1 MRTKRLA
8 SIFIG
13 IATAV
18 LFSAPGWAAEQTW
31 TGNISDSTC
40 GASHKAAMEHG
51 GKKMSDA
58 ECTKACVKAGG
69 KYVFVN
75 KGKVIPIANQ
85 DYSGLEEHAGHTV
98 QLTGEMTAGSIT
110 VSKIEMPTPA
120 KKTDAKKTS

>member
-31 TGNISDSTC
+31 TGKISDSIC
-40 GASHKAAMEHG
+40 GASHKATIEHS
-51 GKKMSDA
+51 GKKMTDA
-58 ECTKACVKAGG
+58 ECTKACVKEGA
-69 KYVFVN
+69 KYVFVH

-85 DYSGLEEHAGHTV
+85 DFSGLEEHAGQTV
-98 QLTGEMTAGSIT
+98 HLTGEMTAGSIT
-110 VSKIEMPTPA
+110 VSKIEMPTPG
-120 KKTDAKKTS
+120 KKAGTKKPS

>member
-8 SIFIG
+8 SLFIG

-40 GASHKAAMEHG
+40 GASHKAMEHG
-51 GKKMSDA
+51 GKKVSDA
-58 ECTKACVKAGG
+58 DCTKACVKAGG
-69 KYVFVN
+69 KYVFVH

-85 DYSGLEEHAGHTV
+85 DYAGLEEHAGHTV
-98 QLTGEMTAGSIT
+98 QLTGEMAAGIIT

-120 KKTDAKKTS
+120 KKAAAKNPS